1 MDRKFLR
8 SAFIYGLLGLLLGI
22 VMAASKN
29 HIQLPTHAHL
39 LLLGFVVSVL
49 YGIFHKLWLDYEGTL
64 LSHIQFWLHQLGV
77 IGISLGLFILY
88 GGYTARETIE
98 PLLGGASIISLVA
111 FVLMGWMLVRQ
122 AGNSS

>member
-1 MDRKFLR
+1 MDRKFLL
-8 SAFIYGLLGLLLGI
+8 SAFIYGL
-22 VMAASKN
+22 
-29 HIQLPTHAHL
+29 
-39 LLLGFVVSVL
+39 
-49 YGIFHKLWLDYEGTL
+49 
-64 LSHIQFWLHQLGV
+64 
-77 IGISLGLFILY
+77 LGLFILY